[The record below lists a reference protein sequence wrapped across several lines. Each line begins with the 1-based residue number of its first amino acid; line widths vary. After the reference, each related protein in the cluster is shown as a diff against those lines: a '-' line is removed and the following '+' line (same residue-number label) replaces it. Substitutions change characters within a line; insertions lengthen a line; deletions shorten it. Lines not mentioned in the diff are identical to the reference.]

1 MLGFREGKMMN
12 NSQSESFSDLAAA
25 LCLKMEEQG
34 LVRIETFIGV
44 QGTTWKVVV
53 SAVAVDKSV
62 PQNN

>member
-1 MLGFREGKMMN
+1 MMN

>member
-1 MLGFREGKMMN
+1 MMN

-25 LCLKMEEQG
+25 LCLKMEEEG
-34 LVRIETFIGV
+34 LVRMETFIGV